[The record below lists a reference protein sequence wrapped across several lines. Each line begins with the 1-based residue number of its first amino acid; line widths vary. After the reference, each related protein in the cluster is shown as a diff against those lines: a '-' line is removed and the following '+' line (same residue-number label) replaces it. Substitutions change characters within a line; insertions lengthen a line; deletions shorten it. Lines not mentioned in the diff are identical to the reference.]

1 LSALSASYAYQDDAV
16 DALVGSDR
24 DHYVAFEAGLGK
36 SKVAL
41 ETAQRRGVRRLLIV
55 CPLTA
60 VYVWLREIRKWWP
73 GAPPVTILSTPGDAA
88 ALKRDEGI
96 FIVTYGLFSREGGPA

>member
-1 LSALSASYAYQDDAV
+1 MTASSASYAYQDDAV
-16 DALVGSDR
+16 EVLVGSDR

-41 ETAQRRGVRRLLIV
+41 EAAQRRGVRRLLIV

-60 VYVWLREIRKWWP
+60 VYVWLREISKWWP
-73 GAPPVTILSTPGDAA
+73 GAPPVTVLSTPEDAR
-88 ALKRDEGI
+88 ALQRDEGI
-96 FIVTYGLFSREGGPA
+96 FIVTYGLFSLEVGP

>member
-1 LSALSASYAYQDDAV
+1 MSASSTLYAYQDDAV
-16 DALVGSDR
+16 AALVGSDR

-41 ETAQRRGVRRLLIV
+41 ETARQRGVRRLLIV
-55 CPLTA
+55 CPLSV
-60 VYVWLREIRKWWP
+60 VYAWRREIRKWWP
-73 GAPPVTILSTPGDAA
+73 DAPPVTVLSSSKDAL

-96 FIVTYGLFSREGGPA
+96 FIVTYGLFSRSGA